1 MSEFRQNPI
10 TKQWV
15 LIAPARGKRPDQY
28 ATYSVMHGVKE
39 VDQACV
45 FCPGNEHLN
54 AEILRVGKTGE
65 VKGNFSHLVGGESEH
80 LAKHGAHH
88 EHKNEL
94 PPAPSLEKRGRNA
107 DWEIRVIPNKFAALE
122 KLPNIHRHKEFYV
135 SYTGD
140 GEHEVIVTRKHNEP
154 VALQSITLVEQT
166 LRLFVQ
172 RIKQLSHRPDL
183 SYIQIF
189 HNHGRD
195 AGASIVHPHYQLIA
209 TPIVPPHIHTEIL
222 GCYHYY
228 LNHHSCAY
236 CDIIEEEIKVKE
248 RLVYESDHFVVIS
261 AYASRSPFE
270 TWVLPKKHGA
280 RFEDMSEDELRH
292 LSFVLKVTLGQLYT
306 KLSDPPLN
314 FYIHTMPIARSNNIH
329 SAFEEKEYHW
339 HLTIFPR
346 ITIWAGF
353 EFATG
358 IPVNPMPPEI
368 TAKFL
373 RGE

>member
-15 LIAPARGKRPDQY
+15 LIAPSRGKRPDDY
-28 ATYSVMHGVKE
+28 KTYSVMHGVPE
-39 VDQACV
+39 IDAACV
-45 FCPGNEHLN
+45 FCPGNEHKNL
-54 AEILRVGKTGE
+54 ELQRVDVDG
-65 VKGNFSHLVGGESEH
+65 
-80 LAKHGAHH
+80 
-88 EHKNEL
+88 L
-94 PPAPSLEKRGRNA
+94 PTHAA
-107 DWEIRVIPNKFAALE
+107 DWELRIIPNKFASLE
-122 KLPNIHRHKEFYV
+122 HTTAYRHKDFYI
-135 SYTGD
+135 SHSGD
-140 GEHEVIVTRKHNEP
+140 GDHEVIITRKHNEP
-154 VALQSITLVEQT
+154 VALQSISTVELTIQT
-166 LRLFVQ
+166 FIGRM
-172 RIKQLSHRPDL
+172 KALSGHGEL
-183 SYIQIF
+183 AYVQIF

-195 AGASIVHPHYQLIA
+195 AGASIIHPHYQLIA
-209 TPIVPPHIHTEIL
+209 TPIVPPHIHAEIL

-228 LNHHSCAY
+228 QNNNVCVY
-236 CDIIEEEIKVKE
+236 CDIIKEELSVRD
-248 RLVYESDHFVVIS
+248 RLVYESEHFVVIS

-270 TWVLPKKHGA
+270 TWILPRRHGA
-280 RFEDMSEDELRH
+280 RFEEMSQDEIRH

-314 FYIHTMPIARSNNIH
+314 FYIHTMPIDRGSKQ
-329 SAFEEKEYHW
+329 SAYEQAAFHW

-358 IPVNPMPPEI
+358 IPVNPMPPEV